1 MKKVLLISALLLQF
15 FAQAQEV
22 KVLSLKEA
30 INYALEN
37 KVEAKKA
44 QLDVE
49 NSEYLIQ
56 EVRSRALPQISVNG
70 ALNYNPVVQLTA
82 LPGEVFGQP
91 GTTVLIPFG
100 QEWSSTGSVSVSQAI
115 FDYSVFTGLKA
126 AKSTREFYRINK
138 ELTDEQVIERVASA
152 YYQIYI
158 QKQKLTI
165 IDSTIKSTTRVRD
178 IIKGQ
183 FENGLAKKIDL
194 DRTIVKLSNIVS
206 QRQQIVSA
214 VEQQENSLK
223 FLIGMPMAV
232 EIELPETDF
241 EAPAVLLGPAPDMQ
255 RRTEYQLLKQQEEL
269 LTYERKSI
277 VAQYYPTL
285 NLAGNYGYQGLG
297 TEFPLGGKPA
307 DGVYWSDFASIG
319 LNLRIPIFTGF
330 ATRSRIRQ
338 SDIKLKKALADLED
352 TQLGLDLA
360 YDNARARIENTLI
373 TIESQKENVA
383 LAQDVLDN
391 TRNNYQQGLTPLTD
405 LLDAENALTDAK
417 NSYSNSLLEYKLA
430 EIQLIKSQGE
440 LKTLLN

>member
-1 MKKVLLISALLLQF
+1 MKKVFLISALLLQF

-30 INYALEN
+30 INYALQN

-70 ALNYNPVVQLTA
+70 ALNYNPIVQLTA

-91 GTTVLIPFG
+91 GTTILVPFG
-100 QEWSSTGSVSVSQAI
+100 QEWSSTGTVSVNQAI

-165 IDSTIKSTTRVRD
+165 IDSTIKNTTKVRN

-183 FENGLAKKIDL
+183 YDNGLAKKIDL
-194 DRTIVKLSNIVS
+194 DRTIVKLSNITS

-223 FLIGMPMAV
+223 FLIGMPMEV
-232 EIELPETDF
+232 EIELPKTEF
-241 EAPAVLLGPAPDMQ
+241 EAPAILLGDAPNMQ
-255 RRTEYQLLKQQEEL
+255 NRTAYQLIKQQEEL

-277 VAQYYPTL
+277 VATYYPTL

-307 DGVYWSDFASIG
+307 DGVYWSDFASVG

-330 ATRSRIRQ
+330 ATRSKVRQ
-338 SDIKLKKALADLED
+338 SDIKLKKVIADLED
-352 TQLGLDLA
+352 TQLGLDLE
-360 YDNARARIENTLI
+360 YNNAKARIENTLI
-373 TIESQKENVA
+373 TINSQKENVS

-430 EIQLIKSQGE
+430 EIQLIKSQGQ